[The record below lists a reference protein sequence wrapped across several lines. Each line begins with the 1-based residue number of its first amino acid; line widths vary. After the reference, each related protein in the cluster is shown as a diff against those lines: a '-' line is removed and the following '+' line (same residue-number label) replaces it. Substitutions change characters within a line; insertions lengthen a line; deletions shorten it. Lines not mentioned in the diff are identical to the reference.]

1 MKKEIAEIYLKRMN
15 NAAHFL
21 FVKKI
26 RDRAKADPV
35 VSVKCKKWLDP
46 LDAAVEQ
53 EDANLVISQKS
64 QFTDGIVEADG
75 VRGMNYTVYK
85 QAVKGLKGLPAG
97 PMAEAA
103 KILWQH
109 IKDYG
114 IDTRM
119 QLDRETSL
127 LLNFVNDLETKYAEE
142 VALLG
147 LTTFVTNLKTANE
160 KVIELTD
167 FRTEERMAHTL
178 GALKTSRDDSDDK
191 TLALFKTVNAY
202 AWLED
207 TNDYDDFIDYVNTEI
222 THYKREVLGQ
232 TGGTPDDKPAEGGE
246 DETPDETPEEGGTPD
261 EGTTPDG
268 GETPEGGSTPEG
280 GGNEGGETPTPP
292 PGDDDD
298 EEVVG

>member
-26 RDRAKADPV
+26 RDRAKAHPV

-46 LDAAVEQ
+46 LDAAVEK

-64 QFTDGIVEADG
+64 RFTDGIVEADG
-75 VRGMNYTVYK
+75 VRGMNYTIYK
-85 QAVKGLKGLPAG
+85 KAVKGFKDLPAG

-103 KILWQH
+103 KVLWQQ
-109 IKDYG
+109 IIDYD
-114 IDTRM
+114 IDTKM

-127 LLNFVNDLETKYAEE
+127 LLNFVDDLETKYAEQ
-142 VALLG
+142 VTLLG
-147 LTTFVTNLKTANE
+147 LTAFVTNIKTANE

-167 FRTEERMAHTL
+167 SRTEERMAIGL
-178 GALKTSRDDSDDK
+178 GALKASREDSDE
-191 TLALFKTVNAY
+191 TTYALFKSVNAY

-207 TNDYDDFIDYVNTEI
+207 TDEYDDFIDYVNAEI

-246 DETPDETPEEGGTPD
+246 DEMPDETPEEGGTPD
-261 EGTTPDG
+261 EGTTP
-268 GETPEGGSTPEG
+268 EGSSTPEG